1 MNRQILVL
9 ACALSATMAVA
20 QTQPIKP
27 QTPDIIVPPAVVLPL
42 PPGIAGAQPLSMKE
56 AVALTL
62 NKLATVQAA
71 RAAIDAAAG
80 RTQQTGAALNPQFG
94 ITGSVSRTEQ
104 FRGANVGGGSGS
116 VGGGGGSSSPNSFN
130 IALTAAQL
138 LFDFGKTR
146 NAVRQQEALQ
156 RATEFDLSTVEQD
169 AVLSTKTAFITFL
182 QNQQLLS
189 SSEDNLANRQRQL
202 AEADARLSSG
212 LGQPADYVRAKTGLA
227 DAVLALEDARN
238 AANASRISLAKSL
251 GIDPRTPLTPDST
264 SIPKAEE
271 LNVSDVNAALDKA
284 LNDRSE
290 IKEARQRVLAA
301 GLGVAVARLSNAP
314 SVNLTGSLNSRG
326 SNDPTTNQSG
336 VLGISISWQ
345 FGDGGLAAGRTK
357 EAIAN
362 EEIAKANLQT
372 VSQQVVQDVTQA
384 YSDLQTAKQK
394 VVTATEQ
401 LANATELLRISEG
414 RYSGGLGTFL
424 EVTDAQQ
431 SLYAAQKNRFQA
443 LAAVDLAN
451 ARLLRA
457 EGVPPAP

>member
-1 MNRQILVL
+1 MKRLILLLL
-9 ACALSATMAVA
+9 AATGSTIALG

-27 QTPDIIVPPAVVLPL
+27 QTPDIIVPPPVVLPL
-42 PPGIAGAQPLSMKE
+42 PPGVAGARPLSMKE
-56 AVALTL
+56 AISLTL
-62 NKLATVQAA
+62 NNLATVRSA
-71 RAAIDAAAG
+71 RAAVEAAAG

-94 ITGSVSRTEQ
+94 VTGSVSRTEQ
-104 FRGANVGGGSGS
+104 FRGANTGTGGGSLSG
-116 VGGGGGSSSPNSFN
+116 PNSFSV
-130 IALTAAQL
+130 ALTAAQL

-146 NAVRQQEALQ
+146 NAVRQQEALE
-156 RATEFDLSTVEQD
+156 RAAGFDLSTVEQD
-169 AVLSTKTAFITFL
+169 AVLAAKTAFITFL
-182 QNQQLLS
+182 QDQQLLS
-189 SSEDNLANRQRQL
+189 SSEDNLANRQRQF

-238 AANASRISLAKSL
+238 AANASRITLAKSL

-264 SIPKAEE
+264 SISKAEE
-271 LNVSDVNAALDKA
+271 LSVDNVNAVLDKA
-284 LNDRSE
+284 LTNRSE
-290 IKEARQRVLAA
+290 MKEAQQRVLAA

-314 SVNLTGSLNSRG
+314 SISLTGNLNGRG
-326 SNDPTTNQSG
+326 SNDPTTNESG
-336 VLGISISWQ
+336 ALAITISWQ

-357 EAIAN
+357 EAKAN
-362 EEIAKANLQT
+362 EDIAKANLIT

-384 YSDLQTAKQK
+384 YSDLLTAKQK

-414 RYSGGLGTFL
+414 RYSGGLGSFL

-431 SLYAAQKNRFQA
+431 SLYAAEKNRFQA

-457 EGVPPAP
+457 EGIPVTP